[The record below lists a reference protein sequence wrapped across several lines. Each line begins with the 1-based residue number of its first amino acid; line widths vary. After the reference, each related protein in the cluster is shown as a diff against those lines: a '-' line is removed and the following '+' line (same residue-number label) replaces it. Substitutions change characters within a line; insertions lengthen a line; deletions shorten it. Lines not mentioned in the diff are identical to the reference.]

1 MPIYIKLKPSD
12 QNDGGFKEKIQK
24 AIYEYKLMQLTEET
38 KNIIYFQ
45 AYQQERINNGIIHHY
60 NSFDGQI
67 PYTKVLKRPW
77 IRTS

>member
-1 MPIYIKLKPSD
+1 MPIYIKTKPSD
-12 QNDGGFKEKIQK
+12 QNDGDSKEKIQK

-38 KNIIYFQ
+38 KKYHLFSGLSTRKI
-45 AYQQERINNGIIHHY
+45 NGIIHHY